1 MEAKLKSWKESSYR
15 VYNHTGDEVLVA
27 GADEIDERCMVEL
40 ENTGFLIT
48 WMGVRNNKDTE
59 DVFWVF
65 EPSTCGVNC
74 SGFNQWDGIKNAGM
88 DR

>member
-1 MEAKLKSWKESSYR
+1 
-15 VYNHTGDEVLVA
+15 
-27 GADEIDERCMVEL
+27 MVEL

-48 WMGVRNNKDTE
+48 WMGVRNKDIE

-65 EPSTCGVNC
+65 ELSTCGVNC
-74 SGFNQWDGIKNAGM
+74 SEFNQWDGIKNAGM

>member
-1 MEAKLKSWKESSYR
+1 
-15 VYNHTGDEVLVA
+15 
-27 GADEIDERCMVEL
+27 MVEL

-59 DVFWVF
+59 EVFWVF
-65 EPSTCGVNC
+65 ELSTCGVNC